1 MKRACCVLLL
11 WLGCLTLPTMAEQ
24 SQEATAQQRQSYR
37 QAASALLQSYLQE
50 QHTWNHYFT
59 TIAPDQGAR
68 EQIAPQQKYRRF
80 LHSTLA
86 QWRQLD
92 GAANCQDSHLG
103 YELALYAYTV
113 AADFR
118 LIFLYARGFLLEP
131 KSISTLAEE
140 RSRLYTTEGDTYFKQ
155 AAQRASSNGC
165 VSLSAAEQTP
175 P

>member
-1 MKRACCVLLL
+1 MKPACCFVLL
-11 WLGCLTLPTMAEQ
+11 WLGCLSLPVMAEQ
-24 SQEATAQQRQSYR
+24 SPESAAQRHQHYLK
-37 QAASALLQSYLQE
+37 AASALLQTYLQE

-80 LHSTLA
+80 LHHTLA

-92 GAANCQDSHLG
+92 GPPDCQDTHLR
-103 YELALYAYTV
+103 YELALYAYTA

-131 KSISTLAEE
+131 KNVSTLAEE

-155 AAQRASSNGC
+155 AAQRASSSGC
-165 VSLSAAEQTP
+165 VSISASE
-175 P
+175 